1 MYMKSNEIS
10 YLRVAKVV
18 DTIADEY
25 FLCIGYFSHLRLK
38 IQHDLHT
45 YFDIRYNHVKINL
58 NLHKTCLL
66 EQNIVRS

>member
-1 MYMKSNEIS
+1 MYMKSCEIS

-38 IQHDLHT
+38 VIRSNPRITPLI
-45 YFDIRYNHVKINL
+45 DIADNQLAVMHSW
-58 NLHKTCLL
+58 LL
-66 EQNIVRS
+66 DFGERD